1 MVLTIGPGKVSGVAG
16 CEAVAAVEQ
25 EAVVTADAVG
35 SAPLVTSFTSDTS
48 VTSDTSAPVAGPGR
62 GGSYQPMIRDMPQGE
77 RPRER
82 LRDYGPKL
90 LSNTELIAIL
100 LRTGIQ
106 GENVLAMSNRLLTHF
121 KGLDGLGRS
130 TFAELCAE
138 RGLSEAKTCQL
149 MAALELGR
157 RFISLAPQDR
167 AVINSP
173 QDVANLLQAE
183 MAALEQ
189 EHLRV
194 LLLNTKNQVLRTEEV
209 YVGNVNSSIV
219 RPAEVF
225 RPAVRDNAPSII
237 IVHNHPSGNPTPS
250 PEDVNITRELV
261 AAGKLLS
268 IELLD
273 HLVIGS
279 GGRYVSLN
287 EKKLGFG

>member
-1 MVLTIGPGKVSGVAG
+1 MVLTIGPGKVAG
-16 CEAVAAVEQ
+16 DARCEAVAAVEQ
-25 EAVVTADAVG
+25 EALVTADAVG
-35 SAPLVTSFTSDTS
+35 SAPSVTSFTS
-48 VTSDTSAPVAGPGR
+48 VTSATSAPVAGPCPGGR
-62 GGSYQPMIRDMPQGE
+62 YQPMIRDMPQGE

-100 LRTGIQ
+100 LRTGIR

-194 LLLNTKNQVLRTEEV
+194 LLLNTRNQVLRTEEV

-237 IVHNHPSGNPTPS
+237 IVHNHPSGDPTPS

-261 AAGKLLS
+261 AVGKLLS

>member
-1 MVLTIGPGKVSGVAG
+1 
-16 CEAVAAVEQ
+16 
-25 EAVVTADAVG
+25 
-35 SAPLVTSFTSDTS
+35 
-48 VTSDTSAPVAGPGR
+48 
-62 GGSYQPMIRDMPQGE
+62 MIRDMPQGE

-237 IVHNHPSGNPTPS
+237 IVHNHPSGDPMPS